1 MKSKY
6 DKIDELIRGYGEQNY
21 FTQAVYALFDR
32 DGIIHLGTFG
42 GAGEEAQFDLAS
54 LTKLFT
60 TTLILKLVE
69 EKRLSLMDCLN
80 KHLEIP
86 ASCPKLMES
95 FRQITVFELL
105 THTSGLLA
113 WYPFYSREAGFYEI
127 LEDILSLPLEKGR
140 VVYSD
145 INYILLGKLAEAIL
159 KLPLEQAMEEKVRGP
174 LEIERLCYC
183 PPGANGLKGAVV
195 SSYDNKIEEEMCR
208 EQGITFLGFRKHGQ
222 PIRGEAN
229 DGNCWYYMKGISG
242 HAGLFSDIQG
252 VCTLG
257 SFYLNAG
264 DGIFADAQKEGALGR
279 GLGFELGELYPEG
292 CGHTGFTGTSLYIS
306 RKYGIGG
313 ALLTNRLTG
322 QVAGTAPDLKEL
334 RKEYHQMVRGLR

>member
-1 MKSKY
+1 MRSRY
-6 DKIDELIRGYGEQNY
+6 NQIDEFIRGYGEQNY

-32 DGIIHLGTFG
+32 DGIIHLGTYG

-69 EKRLSLMDCLN
+69 EERLSLMDCLN
-80 KHLEIP
+80 KHLIIP
-86 ASCPKLMES
+86 AYCPKLMEC

-113 WYPFYSREAGFYEI
+113 WYPFYSRETGFYES
-127 LEDILSLPLEKGR
+127 LEDILSLPLKKGS

-145 INYILLGKLAEAIL
+145 INYILLGKLAEEIL
-159 KLPLEQAMEEKVRGP
+159 HLPLEQAMEEKVRGP
-174 LEIERLCYC
+174 LGIERLCYC
-183 PPGANGLKGAVV
+183 PPGTNELKGTVV
-195 SSYDNKIEEEMCR
+195 SSYDNCIEEEMCR
-208 EQGITFLGFRKHGQ
+208 ERGITFLGFRKHGQ
-222 PIRGEAN
+222 PICGEAN

-257 SFYLNAG
+257 RFYLNAG

-306 RKYGIGG
+306 RQYGIGG

-322 QVAGTAPDLKEL
+322 QVGGRAPDLKEL
-334 RKEYHQMVRGLR
+334 RKEYHRMVRGLR

>member
-1 MKSKY
+1 MRSRY
-6 DKIDELIRGYGEQNY
+6 NQIDEFIRGYGEQNY

-32 DGIIHLGTFG
+32 DGIIHLGTYG

-60 TTLILKLVE
+60 TTLILKLVGE
-69 EKRLSLMDCLN
+69 ERLSLMDCLN
-80 KHLEIP
+80 KHLIIP
-86 ASCPKLMES
+86 ASCPKLMEC

-113 WYPFYSREAGFYEI
+113 WYPFYSRETGFYES
-127 LEDILSLPLEKGR
+127 LEDILSLPLKKGS

-145 INYILLGKLAEAIL
+145 INYILLGKLAEEIL
-159 KLPLEQAMEEKVRGP
+159 HLPLEQAMEEKVRGP
-174 LEIERLCYC
+174 LGIEKLCYC
-183 PPGANGLKGAVV
+183 PPRANELKGTVV
-195 SSYDNKIEEEMCR
+195 SSYDNCIEEEMCR
-208 EQGITFLGFRKHGQ
+208 ERGITFLGFRKHGQ
-222 PIRGEAN
+222 PICGEAN

-257 SFYLNAG
+257 RFYLNAG

-306 RKYGIGG
+306 RQYGIGG

-322 QVAGTAPDLKEL
+322 QVGGRAPDLKEL
-334 RKEYHQMVRGLR
+334 RKEYHRMVRGLR

>member
-6 DKIDELIRGYGEQNY
+6 DKIDELIRQYGEQNY

-32 DGIIHLGTFG
+32 DGILHLGTFG

-60 TTLILKLVE
+60 TTLILMLVE
-69 EKRLSLMDCLN
+69 EERLSLEDCLD
-80 KHLEIP
+80 KHLQIP
-86 ASCPKLMES
+86 ASCPKLMAS
-95 FRQITVFELL
+95 SRQITVFELL

-113 WYPFYSREAGFYEI
+113 WYPFYSREEGFYES
-127 LEDILSLPLEKGR
+127 LEDILSLPLEQGK

-159 KLPLEQAMEEKVRGP
+159 HLPLEQAMEEKVRRP
-174 LEIERLCYC
+174 LGMKRLCYC
-183 PPGANGLKGAVV
+183 PPGTKKLDGAVV

-208 EQGITFLGFRKHGQ
+208 ERSITFSGFRKHGQ
-222 PIRGEAN
+222 PICGEAN
-229 DGNCWYYMKGISG
+229 DGNCWYYLKGISG
-242 HAGLFSDIQG
+242 HAGLFSDIEG
-252 VCTLG
+252 VTSLG
-257 SFYLNAG
+257 RFYLNAG
-264 DGIFADAQKEGALGR
+264 DGIFARAQKEATEGR
-279 GLGFELGELYPEG
+279 GLGFERGELYPEG

-306 RKYGIGG
+306 QKYGIGA

-322 QVAGTAPDLKEL
+322 HVAGAAPDLRQL
-334 RKEYHQMVRGLR
+334 RKEYHQMVRELI